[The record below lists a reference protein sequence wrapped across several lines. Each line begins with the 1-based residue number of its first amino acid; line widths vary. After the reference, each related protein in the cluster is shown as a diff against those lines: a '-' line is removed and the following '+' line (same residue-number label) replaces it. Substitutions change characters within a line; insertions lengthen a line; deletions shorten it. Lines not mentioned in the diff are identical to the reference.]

1 MLNVI
6 YVKFDAIGS
15 PEEVCIVQQQREML
29 IFKSI
34 YIKIIERYLYQD
46 WCDWLSKRGVYSAK
60 TKTILNTLNEFS
72 SILIDVIYLK
82 FDAIGSP
89 KEVCLLQQSRQFLII

>member
-6 YVKFDAIGS
+6 YVKFDAICS
-15 PEEVCIVQQQREML
+15 PEEVCIVQQQRQML

-46 WCDWLSKRGVYSAK
+46 
-60 TKTILNTLNEFS
+60 
-72 SILIDVIYLK
+72 
-82 FDAIGSP
+82 
-89 KEVCLLQQSRQFLII
+89 